1 MGIETFFS
9 ALAGATR
16 KKHLM
21 TPFTKQHAD
30 AILFDFNSIIHRTSQ
45 ILVEDLN
52 RAMRRLYSGHIQEA
66 IVLCQKYR
74 NISQEAQRIVEGEVD
89 PAVLASININKIV
102 IKAVVQIVNDY
113 VAHLEDCK
121 LVYLAMDGVPG
132 YGKMREQKHRRYLG
146 EVSATTASKISKK
159 YMNTFPKIGID
170 YPYDYKEYYAH
181 KLSFSKSQITPG
193 TQFMRD
199 LCAYIRASTPGRAQW
214 ILSDFDEFG
223 EGEMKIIDIMHTET
237 VKGKDIIVYSP
248 DADMILLCL
257 LEQERNTEKHIK
269 LLRYDQRTNTDT
281 IVDIITL
288 RMYMEEH
295 GNVEDLIFLFS
306 VFGDD
311 FVPRLEAMSAR
322 DHLILVLDLYKKHLH
337 SERILTPDGVN
348 IKQLIRFFELLEP
361 YERVESVQYT
371 KKRSRRGRMTRR
383 RGGGYRRMSTY
394 IQEPTDGPIINALH
408 EEIHIFMNMEGK
420 YAANQRKFSQSEF
433 YKYYGINHPQDA
445 AMDYLRGLEWLRN
458 YYYDGIFVTHW
469 VYGYEKAPFIKDIL
483 CVLRKLTKLPGVPED
498 PSDVIMNPME
508 HLIYVSPGDVSNEAP
523 DSSMAEY
530 VKDFYK
536 RIGLP
541 PANWTEKVIVDCTNS
556 PYRSKCRM
564 IHVDVPLYKMKPY
577 EYLQLFRS
585 SNSSTYLVLLMASA

>member
-21 TPFTKQHAD
+21 TPFRKQHAD

-52 RAMRRLYSGHIQEA
+52 RAMRRLYSGHIEKAIALCKKYQDICEEA
-66 IVLCQKYR
+66 GHIV
-74 NISQEAQRIVEGEVD
+74 AGETN
-89 PAVLASININKIV
+89 PSILASVNINNVV
-102 IKAVVQIVNDY
+102 IKAVVKLVHDY
-113 VAHLEDCK
+113 VSQLEDCK
-121 LVYLAMDGVPG
+121 LVFLAMDGVPG

-146 EVSATTASKISKK
+146 EVSATMAAKIAKK
-159 YMNTFPKIGID
+159 HMDLFPSIGPT

-199 LCAYIRASTPGRAQW
+199 LCAYIRSETEW

-223 EGEMKIIDIMHTET
+223 EGEMKIINIMHTDI
-237 VKGKDIIVYSP
+237 VQGKDVIVYSP

-257 LEQERNTEKHIK
+257 LEQGRNTKQHIK
-269 LLRYDQRTNTDT
+269 LLRYDQRTGEDT
-281 IVDIITL
+281 IVDISTL
-288 RMYMEEH
+288 RGYIEEH

-322 DHLILVLDLYKKHLH
+322 DHLTLVLDLYKKHLSH
-337 SERILTPDGVN
+337 ERVLNPDGVN
-348 IKQLIRFFELLEP
+348 MKQLIRFFELLEP
-361 YERVESVQYT
+361 YEHIESNRRTQ
-371 KKRSRRGRMTRR
+371 KRGRHPAKTRR
-383 RGGGYRRMSTY
+383 RVARGGYRRMSTY
-394 IQEPTDGPIINALH
+394 VQEPEDGSIINALH
-408 EEIHIFMNMEGK
+408 EEIHMFMNMEGT
-420 YAANQRKFSQSEF
+420 YAAKQRKFTQSEF
-433 YKYYGINHPQDA
+433 YKYYEMNDPISA
-445 AMDYLRGLEWLRN
+445 AEDYLRGLQWLRN
-458 YYYDGIFVTHW
+458 YYYDGVFITHW

-483 CVLRKLTKLPGVPED
+483 SVLRRMSELPQVPRD
-498 PSDVIMNPME
+498 PPDAIMNPME

-523 DSSMAEY
+523 DSGMAKY
-530 VKDFYK
+530 VQDFYE
-536 RIGLP
+536 RVGLP
-541 PANWTEKVIVDCTNS
+541 AANWAEKVQVDCTNA

-564 IHVDVPLYKMKPY
+564 IGVNVPLYHMKPY
-577 EYLQLFRS
+577 EYLQLFR
-585 SNSSTYLVLLMASA
+585 NQTAPTYLILLTISAN